1 MNKKGFTLMELTI
14 VMLIV
19 SILTAVALPNYR
31 KAIQKSRSVEA
42 NIMSKSILEGA
53 AMYAVAYRKC
63 PDSLNDLDIKVSGI
77 SSTASHRAN
86 GKDWVFVLKY
96 LGAQAD
102 RVCYV
107 GVETKGQPVSFTVAR
122 IYVGKSGVSDVPSDV
137 ATGQT
142 YWRVE
147 GGDSKAI
154 SDFFQA
160 IQVTKKISSD
170 GKEYYQ

>member
-63 PDSLNDLDIKVSGI
+63 PTDLTQLDVKVSGI
-77 SSTASHRAN
+77 TVDTAVAE
-86 GKDWVFVLKY
+86 GKDWRFVLKY
-96 LGAQAD
+96 LGAQED
-102 RVCYV
+102 RVCCV
-107 GVETKGQPVSFTVAR
+107 VVITKDQPVSFEVTRV
-122 IYVGKSGVSDVPSDV
+122 YVGKSGVSDVPSDV
-137 ATGQT
+137 TTGQT